1 MIQNSIILYDT
12 LSYQNKRITQNNM
25 VSFNFIS
32 YHVIFESYGIT
43 FNHVIRYNI
52 IYHFI
57 QFPLKSHDRIS
68 NCFI

>member
-32 YHVIFESYGIT
+32 YHVILNSM
-43 FNHVIRYNI
+43 V
-52 IYHFI
+52 
-57 QFPLKSHDRIS
+57 
-68 NCFI
+68 